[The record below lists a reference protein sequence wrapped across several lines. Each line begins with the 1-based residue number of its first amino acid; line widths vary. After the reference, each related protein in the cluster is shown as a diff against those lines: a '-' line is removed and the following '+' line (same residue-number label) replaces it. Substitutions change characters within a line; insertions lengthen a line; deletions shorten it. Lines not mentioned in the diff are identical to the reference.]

1 VATRAVA
8 GIALAALLFAGAC
21 GGPGE
26 PPGYTVQ
33 SGETRYDG
41 FAAGA
46 APVVAFLGIPFA
58 EPPVGDLR
66 WQPPRPLTAPP
77 RAWAADRFRA
87 ACMQGSHLVRWYR
100 DLVRDFGADPD
111 IVVAPEFSEDC
122 LYLNVWTPD
131 PRPDANLPVM
141 VWIHGGSNKG
151 GWTYEPNYLGARLA
165 QEGVVVVSIPYRLG
179 ILGYF
184 SHPDLPVSNF
194 GLLDKVAALRWIHDN
209 IAAFGGDPANV
220 TLFGESSG
228 ANAIGYLVASPHARG
243 LFRRVIHQSGGT
255 EFLNVSTRDD
265 NLESGRTLAAAL
277 TSNRDAPIAALRER
291 AAEDV
296 IAAAETALP
305 ENYYAPVVDGD
316 SLRQPVRSAI
326 ADGDMAPI
334 DLVIGTNA
342 HEWRMYL
349 DPETDQDDVT
359 EWIRQYAPAQEAELL
374 ALLGDDGTPLQR
386 LDRLVTGRNF
396 VCPSLYFAE
405 QVAAAGRSAYV
416 YYFSRERTGELGA
429 SMGSYHGAEIPYV
442 FGTHDDWLPTTPG
455 DLDIGHR
462 MARYWTRFARTG
474 DPNGGGD
481 PAWPVAGTSAAMA
494 LRIDADTRAVQH
506 PEAALCA
513 SLRRSLER

>member
-1 VATRAVA
+1 M
-8 GIALAALLFAGAC
+8 
-21 GGPGE
+21 
-26 PPGYTVQ
+26 Q
-33 SGETRYDG
+33 SGETRYEG
-41 FAAGA
+41 VAKSE

-58 EPPVGDLR
+58 EPPVGELR
-66 WQPPRPLTAPP
+66 WEPPRPLIAPP
-77 RAWAADRFRA
+77 RTWAADRFRA

-100 DLVRDFGADPD
+100 DLVRDFGADPE

-131 PRPDANLPVM
+131 VRPAAKLPVM

-151 GWTYEPNYLGARLA
+151 GWTYEPNYIGAGLA
-165 QEGVVVVSIPYRLG
+165 REGVVVVSIPYRLG

-194 GLLDKVAALRWIHDN
+194 GLLDKVAALQWIRDN

-228 ANAIGYLVASPHARG
+228 ANSIGYLVSSPRARG
-243 LFRRVIHQSGGT
+243 LFRRAIHQSGGS
-255 EFLNVSTRDD
+255 EFLREATRDD
-265 NLESGRTLAAAL
+265 DLESGRVLAAAL
-277 TSNRDAPIAALRER
+277 TSSRDAPIAALRDR
-291 AAEDV
+291 AAGEV
-296 IAAAETALP
+296 IEAAETALP
-305 ENYYAPVVDGD
+305 DRYYAPVVDGD
-316 SLRQPVRSAI
+316 SLQRPVQSAV
-326 ADGDMAPI
+326 ADGDTAPI
-334 DLVIGTNA
+334 DLIIGTNA

-349 DPETDQDDVT
+349 DNDTDEDDVV
-359 EWIRQYAPAQEAELL
+359 EWIRRYAPAEESRLL
-374 ALLGDDGTPLQR
+374 ALLDDAGTPLQR

-405 QVAAAGRSAYV
+405 RTAAAGRKAYV
-416 YYFSRERTGELGA
+416 YYFSRERSGELGA

-442 FGTHDDWLPTTPG
+442 FSTHDDWLPTTG
-455 DLDIGHR
+455 EDRDIGRR

-481 PAWPVAGTSAAMA
+481 PAWPALGNGAVMS
-494 LRIDADTRAVQH
+494 LRIDADTRADQH

-513 SLRRSLER
+513 SLRRSIER